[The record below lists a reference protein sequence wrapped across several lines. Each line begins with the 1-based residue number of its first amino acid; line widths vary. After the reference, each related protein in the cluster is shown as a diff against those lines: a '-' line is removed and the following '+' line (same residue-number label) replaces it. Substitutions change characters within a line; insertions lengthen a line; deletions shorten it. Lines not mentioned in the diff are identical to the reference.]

1 MPASSTFAPRPLLE
15 LADNNHPCSTVAG
28 GKVSQFGADSS
39 GLNPAWRNAVVETYC
54 GITWN
59 DGASSTEIQG
69 KISQLQGWIKEM
81 YDLTPDDGAYLNE
94 VSPAR
99 LTQDRAFL
107 LTSLQQASLFEINW
121 QETFFGSHYST
132 LKAIKDK
139 YDPKRLFVIAEGV
152 GSEDWN
158 KNLTCR
164 Y

>member
-1 MPASSTFAPRPLLE
+1 
-15 LADNNHPCSTVAG
+15 
-28 GKVSQFGADSS
+28 
-39 GLNPAWRNAVVETYC
+39 
-54 GITWN
+54 
-59 DGASSTEIQG
+59 
-69 KISQLQGWIKEM
+69 M

-99 LTQDRAFL
+99 LTPDRACL
-107 LTSLQQASLFEINW
+107 LTPLQQASLFEINW

-139 YDPKRLFVIAEGV
+139 YDPKRLFVVAEGV